1 MFTCVFAVRLE
12 RLEAFYMA
20 SIKLLNYGAESFQF
34 GQQIPRLEGLYT
46 PEYTLQ
52 LPGDRNS
59 CPGDPSRP
67 GAVCLSIWLLIYPL

>member
-1 MFTCVFAVRLE
+1 
-12 RLEAFYMA
+12 MA
-20 SIKLLNYGAESFQF
+20 SIKVLNYGAESFQF

-46 PEYTLQ
+46 PDYTLQ

-67 GAVCLSIWLLIYPL
+67 GAVSLSI